1 MDDRRIFLS
10 GLWVATV
17 LTYLYGDVL
26 RIMSGDA
33 ERMMAGQG
41 QLTQVMWLG
50 MAALMAIPIVMVFLS
65 LALPRRLNRWAN
77 VIVAVFWFGLNL
89 VGLPTYPSLYDQF
102 LLALSMGFKRADRLV
117 CMEVGRNRE
126 CGHMRCR
133 VGWSRGR

>member
-1 MDDRRIFLS
+1 VDDRRILLS

-77 VIVAVFWFGLNL
+77 IIVAVFWFGLKL

-102 LLALSMGFKRADRLV
+102 LLALSMVFNALAVWYAWKWA
-117 CMEVGRNRE
+117 
-126 CGHMRCR
+126 
-133 VGWSRGR
+133 

>member
-1 MDDRRIFLS
+1 MDDRRILLS

-77 VIVAVFWFGLNL
+77 IIVAVFWFGLNL

-102 LLALSMGFKRADRLV
+102 LLALSMVFNALAVWYAWKWAGTGSV
-117 CMEVGRNRE
+117 NT
-126 CGHMRCR
+126 
-133 VGWSRGR
+133 